1 MGVDSDA
8 LCACGCEKSFR
19 QIQEEKEL
27 SVSKVQVDRGAMSL
41 ASAAY
46 LDTLTQ
52 DMPEYKRHEIMIW
65 AYEWTKVNQE
75 TWQSG
80 DMNVTQLPSLDDLR
94 QALAERD
101 S

>member
-1 MGVDSDA
+1 MN
-8 LCACGCEKSFR
+8 
-19 QIQEEKEL
+19 
-27 SVSKVQVDRGAMSL
+27 KVHVDRGAMSL

-52 DMPEYKRHEIMIW
+52 DMPEHKRHEIMIW
-65 AYEWTKVNQE
+65 AYEWTKTNQKS
-75 TWQSG
+75 WPSG
-80 DMNVTQLPSLDDLR
+80 DVTVTQLPSLNELR

>member
-1 MGVDSDA
+1 MSEV
-8 LCACGCEKSFR
+8 K
-19 QIQEEKEL
+19 
-27 SVSKVQVDRGAMSL
+27 VDRGAMSL

-75 TWQSG
+75 SWQSG
-80 DMNVTQLPSLDDLR
+80 DVTATQLPSLNSLR
-94 QALAERD
+94 AALAERD